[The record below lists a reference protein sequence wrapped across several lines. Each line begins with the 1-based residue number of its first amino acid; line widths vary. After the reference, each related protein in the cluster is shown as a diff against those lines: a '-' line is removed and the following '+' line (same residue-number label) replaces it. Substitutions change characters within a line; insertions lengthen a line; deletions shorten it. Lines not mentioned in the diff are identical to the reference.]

1 LTVHDYYVL
10 ISTAHRDN
18 KDRRNYLS

>member
-1 LTVHDYYVL
+1 VHDYYVL